1 VNKPIDVAVVGCGH
15 MGNHHA
21 RTVAEHP
28 DCRLIA
34 TVDSDMSRASL
45 LAERY
50 GSAAHQQVPDG
61 VDAVIV
67 ATNTYAHEEVAM
79 PLLKA
84 GRWCLVE
91 KPLALTPK
99 SASAMLADRLAVG
112 HIERFNPAIR
122 AAGLMKPRYVEALR
136 LAPPTGR
143 SRDTDVIF
151 DLMIHDLDLMLNWA
165 AGEIEWIDAVGL
177 AVEGEQLDTCS
188 VRMRWE
194 CGLTASLVA
203 SRVSSLP
210 TREVRVFE
218 EGRYT
223 FLDMVQGIAKRN
235 GVAISSNGDSRDAL
249 TAQLDDFV
257 AAIRGEKSVAV
268 TGASGVRAVTLAERI
283 RSAVKSR

>member
-1 VNKPIDVAVVGCGH
+1 MNKPIDVAVVGCGH

-21 RTVAEHP
+21 RTVAKHP

-34 TVDSDMSRASL
+34 TVDSDMSRATA
-45 LAERY
+45 LAQRY
-50 GSAAHQQVPDG
+50 GASAHQRVPDG
-61 VDAVIV
+61 IEAVIV
-67 ATNTYAHEEVAM
+67 ATNTYAHHEVTM
-79 PLLKA
+79 PLLEQ

-91 KPLALTPK
+91 KPLALTPTN
-99 SASAMLADRLAVG
+99 ASAMLADRLAVG

-122 AAGLMKPRYVEALR
+122 AAGVMNPRYVEALR

-143 SRDTDVIF
+143 SLDTDVIF

-165 AGEIEWIDAVGL
+165 SGDIEWIDAVGL
-177 AVEGEQLDTCS
+177 AVEGEHLDTCS

-203 SRVSSLP
+203 SRVSSVP

-218 EGRYT
+218 EDRYT
-223 FLDMVQGIAKRN
+223 FLDMVQGVAKRN
-235 GVAISSNGDSRDAL
+235 GVTISSNGDARDAL

-257 AAIRGEKSVAV
+257 AAIRGEKPVAV
-268 TGASGVRAVTLAERI
+268 PGASGVSAVALAEKI
-283 RSAVKSR
+283 RSAVKNR